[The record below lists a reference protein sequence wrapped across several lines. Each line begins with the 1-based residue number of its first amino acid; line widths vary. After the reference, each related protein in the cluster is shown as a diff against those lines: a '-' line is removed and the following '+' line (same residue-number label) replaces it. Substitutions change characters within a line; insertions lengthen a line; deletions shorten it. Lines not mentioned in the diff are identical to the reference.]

1 MTKNFTHS
9 ENCNCH
15 QIASILSL
23 NLSTVRLWINRGWLK
38 ANKRSPKYYEIGIT
52 HLKQFLEN
60 PPQQIRKRI
69 ASLDTQAINHLL
81 KGKV

>member
-9 ENCNCH
+9 HNCNCH
-15 QIASILSL
+15 QIANVLQL

-52 HLKQFLEN
+52 HLKEFLNN
-60 PPQQIRKRI
+60 PPQQIKKRI
-69 ASLDTQAINHLL
+69 ASLDTEAIDYLL
-81 KGKV
+81 GKKV